1 MSTMTRTLAVLGLAS
16 LALTGCSSQGDEG
29 EPQATPTTIYPP
41 AANQACTVGIDAGD
55 SEDGE
60 HPGEARIECGGEVRT
75 VEGDFRQQVTNHYDP
90 SQAGG
95 VQTVI
100 VVGDERR
107 VWMELDDETC
117 LIAWKDGDDPTSC
130 KPSTTSDN
138 GAQNAPARPGTADE
152 SAEPTDQDA

>member
-1 MSTMTRTLAVLGLAS
+1 MTTTTRTLAVLGLAS
-16 LALTGCSSQGDEG
+16 LALTGCSPQGDEG
-29 EPQATPTTIYPP
+29 EPQATATKIETPRPD
-41 AANQACTVGIDAGD
+41 QACTVGIDAGD
-55 SEDGE
+55 NEDGE
-60 HPGEARIECGGEVRT
+60 HPDEARIECGGEVRT
-75 VEGDFRQQVTNHYDP
+75 LAGDFRQQVTNHYDP

-117 LIAWKDGDDPTSC
+117 LIAWKDGDDPTTC